1 MITKRRALALVVAVA
16 LAFWLVELARMTR
29 SRTRTLVW
37 AHAHAE
43 HTDTCT
49 QASVRARTL
58 IPRARAHAGTELYS
72 SFDAQLRRS
81 VGDALST
88 AGVRTRIRALIRMHP
103 HTSASFL
110 RTGVR
115 MQARDSNPEL
125 LQSIAGRLDVI
136 QSTIGWYIGQP
147 EGEGTLNGRAPKGQ
161 PQGLFDS
168 EVLVSFGMKG

>member
-1 MITKRRALALVVAVA
+1 MSDVITKRRALALVVAVA

-29 SRTRTLVW
+29 TRTRI
-37 AHAHAE
+37 HAQ

-58 IPRARAHAGTELYS
+58 INHSRTPTSTPCARAHAGTELYS

-88 AGVRTRIRALIRMHP
+88 AGVRTRIRTLIRMHP

-110 RTGVR
+110 RTSVR
-115 MQARDSNPEL
+115 MQAHDSSPEL
-125 LQSIAGRLDVI
+125 LRSIAGRLDVI
-136 QSTIGWYIGQP
+136 QSTIGWYTGQP
-147 EGEGTLNGRAPKGQ
+147 EGT
-161 PQGLFDS
+161 
-168 EVLVSFGMKG
+168 